1 MASDSSKIALNTV
14 EKPVS
19 ANENTGLNKM
29 RGRMAAEGYQYH
41 SLPEE
46 EDARLGPMNK
56 FSLKSATSREKNYM
70 CFLVIALLL
79 IACLAAALVWQ
90 YITTSKQLQEL
101 ENRPCNSASCVK
113 NSAYIL
119 NKIDTN
125 VNPCDDFYS
134 YACGNWEKT
143 THFPATKA
151 KYTSFTEIG
160 EQIEKIMKEIVE
172 SPDSYQVKGRNST
185 AVLKAKQFYQICMDT
200 DKIKA
205 IGTTPI
211 LQLIK
216 DLGSWTVT
224 SDSSSGT
231 WDADSWELQEAL
243 TKAYVHMFS
252 PLFSFGV
259 GADEKNSSR
268 TIIKINQGG
277 LTLRNKEEY
286 FTNHSN
292 YEEIKDAF
300 LQYTTKV
307 GELLGGDNSSRFKM
321 EEVYNFEQRLAS
333 IFYAEEEL
341 IDPKETYHK
350 MTVKELQDLVGD
362 WLDVQKFMSAVL
374 QKNINLSE
382 EILSST
388 PNYFP
393 SLAGVLKTTPKE
405 VLANYIVMEALS
417 STIGY
422 MPDAFIDASLILD
435 KVESGITEL
444 EPRWKR
450 CLQKTNEFGYATG
463 ALYVQENFAENS
475 KGDVVNMFEEL
486 RKAFIDNL
494 PAVSWM
500 DDMTRNY
507 AKQKAEAVGRN
518 IGYPDWILD
527 QAELDKYYEKL
538 IIGKEESFYK
548 VGLLIRQF
556 YSWKR
561 SDKHGKPP
569 NKKEWSMSPTDVNG
583 YYSLAYNHIVFPAG
597 ILRPPLYNP
606 DLPKSFNFGSFGF
619 IVGHELTHGFDNIGK
634 EFNKYGNMENWWT
647 NTSAQGFLE
656 HSQCCVD
663 QYSNYEMKGVYLN
676 GKTTLS
682 ENIADNGGL
691 KMALAAYRAW
701 RNQHGE
707 DSLTLPGLQYTADQL
722 FFLGSAQV
730 WCTHI
735 TDAYIKTAVLTDVH
749 SLAKFRVIGPL
760 SNSDD
765 FSKAFSCPPGST
777 MNPQHKCYVW

>member
-1 MASDSSKIALNTV
+1 MASDSSKIAINTV
-14 EKPVS
+14 EKPVTVS
-19 ANENTGLNKM
+19 ENTGLNKM

-41 SLPEE
+41 TLSD
-46 EDARLGPMNK
+46 EDDSHLGPINK
-56 FSLKSATSREKNYM
+56 FLSKGSTSREKNYM
-70 CFLVIALLL
+70 CFLVIAVLL

-90 YITTSKQLQEL
+90 YIITSKQLQEL
-101 ENRPCNSASCVK
+101 AKNGPCTSASCVK
-113 NSAYIL
+113 HSAYIL
-119 NKIDTN
+119 NKINTN
-125 VNPCDDFYS
+125 VDPCDDFYS

-143 THFPATKA
+143 TRFPATKA
-151 KYTSFTEIG
+151 KYTSFTEIA
-160 EQIEKIMKEIVE
+160 EQIETIMKELVE
-172 SPDSYQVKGRNST
+172 SPGSQVKGRNST
-185 AVLKAKQFYQICMDT
+185 AVLKAKRFYQICMDT
-200 DKIKA
+200 DKINA
-205 IGTTPI
+205 VGITPI

-224 SDSSSGT
+224 SGSSSGT
-231 WDADSWELQEAL
+231 WDAESWNLEEAV
-243 TKAYVHMFS
+243 TKSYAHLFS

-259 GADEKNSSR
+259 GTDEKDSSK
-268 TIIKINQGG
+268 TIIKIDQGG
-277 LTLRNKEEY
+277 LTLRDREEY

-292 YEEIKDAF
+292 YQEIKDAF
-300 LQYTTKV
+300 LQFTTKV
-307 GELLGGDNSSRFKM
+307 GELLGGDNSTKFKM
-321 EEVYNFEQRLAS
+321 EQIYNFEQRLAN
-333 IFYAEEEL
+333 IFYSDEEL
-341 IDPKETYHK
+341 IDPKENYHK
-350 MTVKELQDLVGD
+350 FTVMELQDLFGD
-362 WLDVQKFMSAVL
+362 WLDVQKFLSAVL
-374 QKNINLSE
+374 QKNINSSE
-382 EILSST
+382 EIVCST

-393 SLAGVLKTTPKE
+393 LLANVIQTTPKA
-405 VLANYIVMEALS
+405 VLANYIVLKALS

-422 MPDAFIDASLILD
+422 MPEAFVGAALVLD
-435 KVESGITEL
+435 KAESGITEL

-450 CLQKTNEFGYATG
+450 CLQKTNEFGYSTG
-463 ALYVQENFAENS
+463 ALYVQENFAEKS
-475 KGDVVNMFEEL
+475 KGDVVEMFEEL
-486 RKAFIDNL
+486 RTVFMDNL

-500 DDMTRNY
+500 DDATRNY

-538 IIGKEESFYK
+538 IIGEEESSSFYK
-548 VGLLIRQF
+548 VGLVIRQF

-561 SDKHGKPP
+561 SNKHGKPP
-569 NKKEWSMSPTDVNG
+569 NKNEWSMTPTDVNG
-583 YYSLAYNHIVFPAG
+583 YYSLPYNHIVFPAG

-647 NTSAQGFLE
+647 NTSAQGFLQ
-656 HSQCCVD
+656 HSQCFVD
-663 QYSNYEMKGVYLN
+663 QYSNFEMKGIHLN

-701 RNQHGE
+701 RKQHEE
-707 DSLTLPGLQYTADQL
+707 DSLILPGLQYTADQL

-749 SLAKFRVIGPL
+749 SLAKF
-760 SNSDD
+760 
-765 FSKAFSCPPGST
+765 
-777 MNPQHKCYVW
+777 